1 MNNHIKYETI
11 GQRIGSLVDRK
22 NAKYGDSIHVTG
34 KMLKL
39 LYPNGIK
46 LKDYDNVATLVRMFD
61 KMKRIATDNDEDGE
75 NPYKDIAGYGI
86 LNCEED
92 KSESKADI

>member
-1 MNNHIKYETI
+1 MTNHTKYEMI

-39 LYPNGIK
+39 LYPNGIE

-75 NPYKDIAGYGI
+75 NPFKDIAGYGI
-86 LNCEED
+86 LNCERDNNE
-92 KSESKADI
+92 EKADV